1 MWKTLYSRT
10 HAVSS
15 FQTLK
20 ADNGDRADDVINS
33 LQLESY
39 PSDLFI
45 KFDLEQTSEFKKNMK
60 VKKEKIK
67 KDQKRY
73 DSLADAKDREMS
85 KAELI
90 AKAGEEVDPAIE
102 GSKIKFQMFI
112 RLRAN
117 QIDMLNKRS

>member
-1 MWKTLYSRT
+1 ML
-10 HAVSS
+10 
-15 FQTLK
+15 
-20 ADNGDRADDVINS
+20 
-33 LQLESY
+33 
-39 PSDLFI
+39 
-45 KFDLEQTSEFKKNMK
+45 K

-102 GSKIKFQMFI
+102 GKQPQSSFT
-112 RLRAN
+112 
-117 QIDMLNKRS
+117 